1 VLRQLAARAPGV
13 GLSPTR
19 RLERSEIAQDRVAD
33 RPAAWAVEGDFGP
46 KRRSEPADA
55 LAAASRRQDER
66 LESSADVIGPAVA
79 EHQRDAAGGFDGSF
93 GFDPGE
99 KQALG
104 PSRLGRGPAG
114 HQE

>member
-1 VLRQLAARAPGV
+1 LRHLAARAPGV
-13 GLSPTR
+13 GLSADQAAR
-19 RLERSEIAQDRVAD
+19 AARGGAGSVAYG
-33 RPAAWAVEGDFGP
+33 PAAWAVEGDFGA

-55 LAAASRRQDER
+55 LAAASRRQDEQ
-66 LESSADVIGPAVA
+66 LESSADVIGLAVG
-79 EHQRDAAGGFDGSF
+79 EHQRDAAGGFDGSV

-104 PSRLGRGPAG
+104 PSPLGRGPAG